1 MHRLGRLAATLPMG
15 LSMADAGSAIAAFR
29 RVLRPGEENRALDRL
44 ATEPQQKRAMDQ
56 FKRAVDRAPDLR
68 TALRDSRVL
77 QVITTALGIPEG
89 ANQAGLATR
98 VLLSDL
104 SDPRS
109 LANTI
114 ADRRWKAAAET
125 LQLGT
130 RGIAALRDGGIQT
143 GLADGLR
150 RAQWNQNLENEQAG
164 LGDAVLF
171 RERAS
176 AASTNIF
183 AVLGDPIIR
192 RVVTGALGLPRM
204 IAIQSV
210 ETQARAVSSRFDIKK
225 LEDPKEVQR
234 LAERY
239 LLSRANENRTENL
252 LARYGFPPGGFSV

>member
-1 MHRLGRLAATLPMG
+1 M
-15 LSMADAGSAIAAFR
+15 SDASSAIAAFR
-29 RVLRPGEENRALDRL
+29 RVLRPGEENRALDRI
-44 ATEPQQKRAMDQ
+44 ATEPQQKRAMEQ
-56 FKRAVDRAPDLR
+56 FKRAVDRAPDVQ
-68 TALRDSRVL
+68 TALRDPRVL
-77 QVITTALGIPEG
+77 QVVTTALGIPEG
-89 ANQAGLATR
+89 VNQAGLAIR
-98 VLLSDL
+98 ALLSDL
-104 SDPRS
+104 KDPKS

-114 ADRRWKAAAET
+114 GDKRWKAAAET

-130 RGIAALRDGGIQT
+130 RGIAALREAGVQSS
-143 GLADGLR
+143 LAEGLR
-150 RAQWNQNLENEQAG
+150 RAQWNQNLETEQAG
-164 LGDAVLF
+164 LGDVMLF

-176 AASTNIF
+176 GASKNIY

-192 RVVTGALGLPRM
+192 RVVTGALGLPRT

-252 LARYGFPPGGFSV
+252 LARHGFPPGGFSI

>member
-1 MHRLGRLAATLPMG
+1 
-15 LSMADAGSAIAAFR
+15 MADAGSAIAAFR
-29 RVLRPGEENRALDRL
+29 RVLRPGEENRALDRI
-44 ATEPQQKRAMDQ
+44 ATEPQQRRAMEQ
-56 FKRAVDRAPDLR
+56 FKRAVERAPDVK
-68 TALRDSRVL
+68 TALRDPRVL
-77 QVITTALGIPEG
+77 QVIATALGIPEG
-89 ANQAGLATR
+89 SNQGGLATR
-98 VLLSDL
+98 ALLSDL
-104 SDPRS
+104 KDPKS

-114 ADRRWKAAAET
+114 ADKRWKSAAET
-125 LQLGT
+125 LELGK
-130 RGIAALRDGGIQT
+130 RGIAALRDPELQA

-150 RAQWNQNLENEQAG
+150 RAQWNENLENEQAG

-176 AASTNIF
+176 AASENIY

-210 ETQARAVSSRFDIKK
+210 ETQARAVSSRFDIRK

-239 LLSRANENRTENL
+239 LMSRANENRTENL
-252 LARYGFPPGGFSV
+252 LARYGFPPGGFSI

>member
-1 MHRLGRLAATLPMG
+1 
-15 LSMADAGSAIAAFR
+15 MADAAAAVAAFR
-29 RVLRPGEENRALDRL
+29 RVLKPGEEERALGRI
-44 ATEPQQKRAMDQ
+44 ATEPQQKRAMEQ
-56 FKRAVDRAPDLR
+56 FRRAVDRAPDIR
-68 TALRDSRVL
+68 TALRDPRVL

-104 SDPRS
+104 RDPKS
-109 LANTI
+109 LANTLT
-114 ADRRWKAAAET
+114 DKRWKSAAET
-125 LQLGT
+125 LQLAS
-130 RGIAALRDGGIQT
+130 RGIAGLRDPQLQA

-150 RAQWNQNLENEQAG
+150 RAQWNQNLETEQPG

-171 RERAS
+171 KERATAVDS
-176 AASTNIF
+176 NIY

-192 RVVTGALGLPRM
+192 RVVTGALGLPPQ

-210 ETQARAVSSRFDIKK
+210 EAQARAVSARLDIRK

-239 LLSRANENRTENL
+239 LMNRANENAAQNGANL
-252 LARYGFPPGGFSV
+252 LARFGFPPGGFSA

>member
-1 MHRLGRLAATLPMG
+1 
-15 LSMADAGSAIAAFR
+15 MADSAAAVAAFR
-29 RVLRPGEENRALDRL
+29 RVLKPGEEERALGRI

-56 FKRAVDRAPDLR
+56 FKRAVGRAPDVR
-68 TALRDSRVL
+68 TALRDPRVL

-89 ANQAGLATR
+89 INQGGLATR

-104 SDPRS
+104 SDGRS
-109 LANTI
+109 LANTLG
-114 ADRRWKAAAET
+114 DKRWKSAAET
-125 LQLGT
+125 MQLAK
-130 RGIAALRDGGIQT
+130 RGLAALRDPQLQA

-150 RAQWNQNLENEQAG
+150 RAQWNQNLEAEQAG

-171 RERAS
+171 RERAMAVDS
-176 AASTNIF
+176 NIY

-192 RVVTGALGLPRM
+192 RVVTGALGLPPQ

-210 ETQARAVSSRFDIKK
+210 EAQARAVSARLDIRK

-239 LLSRANENRTENL
+239 LMNRANENAAQNGVNL
-252 LARYGFPPGGFSV
+252 LARFGFPPGGFSA